1 MVQTIRAS
9 QVSLADL
16 EQRFGLRLTEAPDF
30 FPEWQVAAVSSDP
43 AAVQRLDQV
52 KRHFQYLLR
61 QPPVLEGAV
70 KMVVLS
76 PLLELAGFYDPPFQI
91 RTEAE
96 IKISS
101 LDADDSPSGGT
112 VVRGAIDVLVLMEQL
127 WLLVIESK
135 MSDFSLTKA
144 LAQALSYMLGSR
156 QSQTFGMITNGSDF
170 IFLKVQSGES
180 AVYGN
185 SRVFS
190 LLNPGNELIEV
201 LAILRELAQQ
211 ISP

>member
-1 MVQTIRAS
+1 MVQAVRS
-9 QVSLADL
+9 SEVSLEKL
-16 EQRFGLRLTEAPDF
+16 ETLFELSLTEIPAF
-30 FPEWQVAAVSSDP
+30 FPEWQTPTVNLTETEI
-43 AAVQRLDQV
+43 QRLDEV
-52 KRHFQYLLR
+52 KRHFRYLLR

-96 IKISS
+96 TSISS
-101 LDADDSPSGGT
+101 TDPDNDT
-112 VVRGAIDVLVLMEQL
+112 VVRGAIDVLVVMETL

-144 LAQALSYMLGSR
+144 LAQTLSYMLASPEVV
-156 QSQTFGMITNGSDF
+156 TFGMITNGTDF
-170 IFLKVQSGES
+170 VFLKVRREKKATYAS
-180 AVYGN
+180 

-190 LLNPGNELIEV
+190 LLSPTNELIDV
-201 LAILRELAQQ
+201 LKILKTLARQ
-211 ISP
+211 IT